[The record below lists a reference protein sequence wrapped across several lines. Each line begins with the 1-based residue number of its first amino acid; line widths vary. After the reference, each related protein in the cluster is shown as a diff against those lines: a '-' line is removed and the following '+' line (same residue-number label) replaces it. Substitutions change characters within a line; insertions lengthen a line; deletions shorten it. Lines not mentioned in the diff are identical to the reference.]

1 MKIES
6 EKNCYGCD
14 FLKKPNNVPANCE
27 RLDKPI
33 YQVKD
38 CSTGPMIQRP
48 KTIAE
53 VIVLGNQI
61 IFDIK
66 NNERI

>member
-1 MKIES
+1 MKVEN
-6 EKNCYGCD
+6 EQNCQDCF
-14 FLKKPNNVPANCE
+14 FLRKANNVPASCE

-48 KTIAE
+48 KTINE
-53 VIVLGNQI
+53 VITLGNQI
-61 IFDIK
+61 IFNLK
-66 NNERI
+66 K